1 MGSVSEFVQNMDWWG
16 LIALLLTA
24 VAALLCITVHE
35 LCHGLAAYRLGD
47 PTAKNAGRLTLN
59 PLRHLDFLGLIMML
73 VVKVGWAKPVP
84 IDMRNFRNPKRG
96 MALTALA
103 GPASNFLIS
112 LVSVGICSAI
122 FHFAVVSKVSLL
134 LLSFFAN
141 LALLGTG
148 MGLFNFIPISPL
160 DGSKVLLSLLPDR
173 ACYTVLR
180 YERFVM
186 GALIVLTLL
195 GVFQRPLSFLMVHVL
210 NAFCTVTGMPLVN
223 LLWALDVTEI
233 LRML

>member
-73 VVKVGWAKPVP
+73 VVKVGWARPVP

-122 FHFAVVSKVSLL
+122 FHF
-134 LLSFFAN
+134 
-141 LALLGTG
+141 T
-148 MGLFNFIPISPL
+148 
-160 DGSKVLLSLLPDR
+160 
-173 ACYTVLR
+173 LR
-180 YERFVM
+180 
-186 GALIVLTLL
+186 
-195 GVFQRPLSFLMVHVL
+195 
-210 NAFCTVTGMPLVN
+210 
-223 LLWALDVTEI
+223 
-233 LRML
+233 